1 MQKILNDVIKTNSS
15 SYSFHVL
22 YSSNSLLHWIHFFFF
37 FLFFFFFVFVIHFLQ
52 LILFIHFCLFKMTS
66 KRLFAHQRS
75 ETIAYVEIQ
84 RRRQLNIISEKTNVD
99 HSFVDSNVSNST
111 LSFLFTMFTSSSSR
125 TASVDDKIFTTD
137 RKSIEKKYAK
147 KMSRVKK
154 RKIIHKVNVYFYDN
168 LYDSLFIICWLRLI
182 NKTLREIKVMQKSTN
197 LFMSRL
203 SFQRVI
209 KKIMKNEERIKEQH
223 MMNLRIQRSALNALQ
238 KVTKDFFIEIFES
251 EFIIIWILWTW
262 DINIMRSM
270 INLLTIHVKRV
281 TIQVKNMQLLN
292 QLRKNMTSFDK
303 LYEHFEVYIQVVNQI
318 KLRSQCWKN
327 QLQIDINKIEER
339 ITCWCDVCEAWKDEK
354 FR

>member
-1 MQKILNDVIKTNSS
+1 LQKVLNDVIKTNSS

-22 YSSNSLLHWIHFFFF
+22 YSSNSLLHWTHSFFF
-37 FLFFFFFVFVIHFLQ
+37 FLFSFFFVFVIHFLQ

-75 ETIAYVEIQ
+75 ETIAYVETQ
-84 RRRQLNIISEKTNVD
+84 RRRQLNITSEKTNVD
-99 HSFVDSNVSNST
+99 HFSNST
-111 LSFLFTMFTSSSSR
+111 LSSVFTMFTSSSSR

-154 RKIIHKVNVYFYDN
+154 RKIIHKASVYFYDS
-168 LYDSLFIICWLRLI
+168 LYDNLLIVCWLRLI
-182 NKTLREIKVMQKSTN
+182 DKTLRKIKVMQKSTN
-197 LFMSRL
+197 LLMSRL

-209 KKIMKNEERIKEQH
+209 KKIMKNEERTKKQH

-238 KVTKDFFIEIFES
+238 KITKDFFIEIFES
-251 EFIIIWILWTW
+251 ESTIIWILWTW
-262 DINIMRSM
+262 DINIMRSV
-270 INLLTIHVKRV
+270 INLLTIHVKRI

-303 LYEHFEVYIQVVNQI
+303 LYEHFEIYTQVVNQI
-318 KLRSQCWKN
+318 RLRSQCWKD

-339 ITCWCDVCEAWKDEK
+339 IICWCDVCEAWKDEK